1 MSMQQDKPNLGD
13 QIQMSKANF
22 YQANGQQI
30 KTFENLV
37 ELMAQDIIQKNQMIQ
52 KMQEKIKEY
61 EEAEKNCTCKEVS
74 NELQDK

>member
-1 MSMQQDKPNLGD
+1 MQPNQPSLAD

-37 ELMAQDIIQKNQMIQ
+37 ELMAQDIIQKTQMIQ
-52 KMQEKIKEY
+52 KLQEKIKEH
-61 EEAEKNCTCKEVS
+61 EEAEKKCTCKEVS
-74 NELQDK
+74 NDLQDK